1 MYQAD
6 GTYVSF
12 GVSEFKPQLDSTVK
26 LGSTSARWATTYTD
40 GVATDVET
48 FTATSDTLDAKNNVA
63 LCDCTSNNITINL
76 PAASTAS
83 GLQYH
88 IKKIDSTSNTVTVD
102 GNGAETIDGATTATL
117 TTQYESITVV
127 SDGSN
132 WFII

>member
-1 MYQAD
+1 VRPASD
-6 GTYVSF
+6 GLYSCGNDV
-12 GVSEFKPQLDSTVK
+12 
-26 LGSTSARWATTYTD
+26 ARWSTTYTK
-40 GVATDVET
+40 GIATDVET
-48 FTATSDTLDAKNNVA
+48 FTAASDTLDAKNNVA

-88 IKKIDSTSNTVTVD
+88 IKKIDSSANTVTVD
-102 GNGAETIDGATTATL
+102 GNGAETIDGATTKTIS
-117 TTQYESITVV
+117 TQYDSITIV